1 MVYWFTDEIRI
12 RLFPAGV
19 SFSTRVV
26 CVQTDAC
33 AGKKKIQLR
42 VFASSWQIN
51 VLPYRQVSDED
62 SCLRINSEVM
72 KIRLFKPKNILEYR
86 NPSQSKPS
94 IHRLTFA

>member
-42 VFASSWQIN
+42 VFASSWQIIATKA
-51 VLPYRQVSDED
+51 LRPKAKLSMQGFTD
-62 SCLRINSEVM
+62 ST
-72 KIRLFKPKNILEYR
+72 IL
-86 NPSQSKPS
+86 
-94 IHRLTFA
+94 